1 MALTPARTMPGVLEL
16 LPRDQIAFQRM
27 LDVIRRNYER
37 FGFLPVETPVI
48 EFSDVLLT
56 KTGGETERQ
65 VYFVQSTG
73 ALNAADKT
81 HDGVP
86 ELALRFDLTV
96 PLARYVAE
104 HEHDLSFPFRR
115 YQMQRVYR
123 GERAQR
129 GRFREFYQCDIDV
142 IGKDAL
148 SVRYDAEMPAV
159 IYSVFRELDIGP
171 FTIQLNNRKLMRG
184 FFEGLGIADG
194 EQQMLVLREV
204 DKLDKRGADY
214 VRDDADRRGV
224 RLERRGGRQDPRLR
238 AGALDLAAGRA
249 RQARRAGRRH
259 RNDGAGPRRTAR
271 SAGPDPGASACRET
285 HYALNLSIARGLDY
299 YTGTVY
305 ETTLNDHPQI
315 GSICSGGRYEN
326 LAGHYTKSKLPGVGI
341 SIGLTRLFWQ
351 LRDAG
356 LVDTAKST
364 VDVLVTQMDEAQLPA
379 YLALASELRAAGIAT
394 EVVLEGGK
402 LGKQFKYADRA
413 GIRFVVV
420 LGEDETRAR
429 RGDGEGPASR
439 GAVRGGA
446 RRTGQGAAGGAG
458 AGSGDGVKPTAGDPE
473 QIRAIHPRGSSEHNR
488 HHRPRRHSL
497 TRAQLVAVARHGDKV
512 STGSGRARAR
522 AARRRFPRRK
532 GQLRRTDLRRHHRL
546 RQQCRQA
553 AGRAPR
559 ARRIARW
566 QCACARKA
574 RCWKNCSTT

>member
-1 MALTPARTMPGVLEL
+1 MALTQARTMPGVLEL
-16 LPRDQIAFQRM
+16 LPLDQIAFQRM

-37 FGFLPVETPVI
+37 FGFLPVETPVM

-73 ALNAADKT
+73 SLDQYQQRLNDLSTGTAKPELDHQEKMNALM
-81 HDGVP
+81 VP

-142 IGKDAL
+142 IGKDSL
-148 SVRYDAEMPAV
+148 SVRYDAELPAV
-159 IYSVFRELDIGP
+159 IYSVFRELNIGP

-184 FFEGLGIADG
+184 FFESLGVTDG
-194 EQQMLVLREV
+194 EQQTLVLREV

-214 VRDDADRRGV
+214 VRGTLTGEQFGLSVETAQKILDFVQVRSTSLQDAYDK
-224 RLERRGGRQDPRLR
+224 LD
-238 AGALDLAAGRA
+238 ALGHGPEAMEQGRA
-249 RQARRAGRRH
+249 ELKEVLGLINAFGV
-259 RNDGAGPRRTAR
+259 P
-271 SAGPDPGASACRET
+271 ET

-326 LAGHYTKSKLPGVGI
+326 LAGQYTKSHLPGVGI
-341 SIGLTRLFWQ
+341 SIGLTRLYWQ

-356 LVDTAKST
+356 LIGTARST
-364 VDVLVTQMDEAQLPA
+364 VDVLVTQMDPAQLPA
-379 YLALASELRAAGIAT
+379 YLAVASELRGAGIAT
-394 EVVLEGGK
+394 EVVLDGGK

-413 GIRFVVV
+413 GIRFVIV
-420 LGEDETRAR
+420 LGEDELAK
-429 RGDGEGPASR
+429 
-439 GAVRGGA
+439 
-446 RRTGQGAAGGAG
+446 
-458 AGSGDGVKPTAGDPE
+458 GVVTVK
-473 QIRAIHPRGSSEHNR
+473 
-488 HHRPRRHSL
+488 
-497 TRAQLVAVARHGDKV
+497 
-512 STGSGRARAR
+512 
-522 AARRRFPRRK
+522 
-532 GQLRRTDLRRHHRL
+532 DLRREDQFEVSRAELVKTL
-546 RQQCRQA
+546 RVELAQA
-553 AGRAPR
+553 EIGA
-559 ARRIARW
+559 
-566 QCACARKA
+566 
-574 RCWKNCSTT
+574 

>member
-16 LPRDQIAFQRM
+16 LPLDQIAFQRM
-27 LDVIRRNYER
+27 LDTIRRNYER
-37 FGFLPVETPVI
+37 FGFLPIETPVI
-48 EFSDVLLT
+48 EHSDVLLT

-73 ALNAADKT
+73 ALGAAAEKG
-81 HDGVP
+81 GVP

-142 IGKDAL
+142 VGKDSL
-148 SVRYDAEMPAV
+148 SVRYDAEIPAV
-159 IYSVFRELDIGP
+159 IYSVFRELNIGA

-184 FFEGLGIADG
+184 YFENLGIADA

-214 VRDDADRRGV
+214 VRDTLTGEAFGLSAEVAAKILAFVQVRSHSADDAFAKLD
-224 RLERRGGRQDPRLR
+224 
-238 AGALDLAAGRA
+238 ALGQGSETFEQGRA
-249 RQARRAGRRH
+249 ELKEVLSLIRDFGV
-259 RNDGAGPRRTAR
+259 P
-271 SAGPDPGASACRET
+271 ET
-285 HYALNLSIARGLDY
+285 HFALNLSIARGLDY

-305 ETTLNDHPQI
+305 ETTLDDHPGI

-326 LAGHYTKSKLPGVGI
+326 LAGQYTKSHLPGVGI
-341 SIGLTRLFWQ
+341 SIGLTRLYWQ

-356 LVDTAKST
+356 LVSTARST
-364 VDVLVTQMDEAQLPA
+364 VDVLVTQMDPAQLPT
-379 YLALASELRAAGIAT
+379 YLAVANELRTAGIAT

-420 LGEDETRAR
+420 LGEDEIAK
-429 RGDGEGPASR
+429 
-439 GAVRGGA
+439 
-446 RRTGQGAAGGAG
+446 
-458 AGSGDGVKPTAGDPE
+458 GVVTVK
-473 QIRAIHPRGSSEHNR
+473 
-488 HHRPRRHSL
+488 
-497 TRAQLVAVARHGDKV
+497 
-512 STGSGRARAR
+512 
-522 AARRRFPRRK
+522 
-532 GQLRRTDLRRHHRL
+532 DLRRED
-546 RQQCRQA
+546 QFEV
-553 AGRAPR
+553 PR
-559 ARRIARW
+559 ADLVKTLRVELAQAEIGV
-566 QCACARKA
+566 
-574 RCWKNCSTT
+574 

>member
-16 LPRDQIAFQRM
+16 LPLDQIAFQRM
-27 LDVIRRNYER
+27 LDTIRRNYER

-73 ALNAADKT
+73 ALNASEK
-81 HDGVP
+81 GEEGKP

-142 IGKDAL
+142 IGKDSL
-148 SVRYDAEMPAV
+148 SVRYDAEIPAV
-159 IYSVFRELDIGP
+159 IYSVFRELNIGP

-184 FFEGLGIADG
+184 FFESLGIADG
-194 EQQMLVLREV
+194 EQQTLVLREV

-214 VRDDADRRGV
+214 VRDTLIGEQFSLSADVANKILAFVQVRSTSLQDAFDK
-224 RLERRGGRQDPRLR
+224 LD
-238 AGALDLAAGRA
+238 AL
-249 RQARRAGRRH
+249 
-259 RNDGAGPRRTAR
+259 GAGPEAMEQGRAELKEVLGLIRDFGVPE
-271 SAGPDPGASACRET
+271 S
-285 HYALNLSIARGLDY
+285 HFVLNLSIARGLDY

-326 LAGHYTKSKLPGVGI
+326 LAGQYTKSHLPGVGI
-341 SIGLTRLFWQ
+341 SIGLTRLYWQ

-356 LVDTAKST
+356 LINTAQST
-364 VDVLVTQMDEAQLPA
+364 VDVLVTQMDVAQMPA
-379 YLALASELRAAGIAT
+379 YLALASELRGAGIAT
-394 EVVLEGGK
+394 EVVLDGGK

-413 GIRFVVV
+413 GIRFVIV
-420 LGEDETRAR
+420 LGEDEIANNVVT
-429 RGDGEGPASR
+429 
-439 GAVRGGA
+439 
-446 RRTGQGAAGGAG
+446 
-458 AGSGDGVKPTAGDPE
+458 VK
-473 QIRAIHPRGSSEHNR
+473 
-488 HHRPRRHSL
+488 
-497 TRAQLVAVARHGDKV
+497 
-512 STGSGRARAR
+512 
-522 AARRRFPRRK
+522 
-532 GQLRRTDLRRHHRL
+532 DLRREDQFQVSRDELIKTL
-546 RQQCRQA
+546 RVELAQA
-553 AGRAPR
+553 A
-559 ARRIARW
+559 I
-566 QCACARKA
+566 Q
-574 RCWKNCSTT
+574 S

>member
-16 LPRDQIAFQRM
+16 LPLDQIAFQRM
-27 LDVIRRNYER
+27 LDTIRRNYER

-73 ALNAADKT
+73 ALNASEK
-81 HDGVP
+81 GEEGKP

-142 IGKDAL
+142 IGKDSL
-148 SVRYDAEMPAV
+148 SVRYDAEIPAV
-159 IYSVFRELDIGP
+159 IYSVFRELNIGP

-184 FFEGLGIADG
+184 FFESLGIADG
-194 EQQMLVLREV
+194 EQQTLVLREV

-214 VRDDADRRGV
+214 VRDTLIGEQFGLSADVANKILDFVQVRSTSLQDAFDK
-224 RLERRGGRQDPRLR
+224 LD
-238 AGALDLAAGRA
+238 AL
-249 RQARRAGRRH
+249 
-259 RNDGAGPRRTAR
+259 GAGPEAMEQGRAELKEVLGLIRDFGVPE
-271 SAGPDPGASACRET
+271 S
-285 HYALNLSIARGLDY
+285 HFVMNLSIARGLDY

-326 LAGHYTKSKLPGVGI
+326 LAGQYTKSHLPGVGI
-341 SIGLTRLFWQ
+341 SIGLTRLYWQ

-356 LVDTAKST
+356 LINTAQST
-364 VDVLVTQMDEAQLPA
+364 VDVLVTQMDVAQMPA
-379 YLALASELRAAGIAT
+379 YLALASELRGAGIAT
-394 EVVLEGGK
+394 EVVLDGGK

-413 GIRFVVV
+413 GIRFVIV
-420 LGEDETRAR
+420 LGEDEIANNVVT
-429 RGDGEGPASR
+429 
-439 GAVRGGA
+439 
-446 RRTGQGAAGGAG
+446 
-458 AGSGDGVKPTAGDPE
+458 VK
-473 QIRAIHPRGSSEHNR
+473 
-488 HHRPRRHSL
+488 
-497 TRAQLVAVARHGDKV
+497 
-512 STGSGRARAR
+512 
-522 AARRRFPRRK
+522 
-532 GQLRRTDLRRHHRL
+532 DLRREDQFQVARGELIKTL
-546 RQQCRQA
+546 RVELAQA
-553 AGRAPR
+553 A
-559 ARRIARW
+559 I
-566 QCACARKA
+566 Q
-574 RCWKNCSTT
+574 S